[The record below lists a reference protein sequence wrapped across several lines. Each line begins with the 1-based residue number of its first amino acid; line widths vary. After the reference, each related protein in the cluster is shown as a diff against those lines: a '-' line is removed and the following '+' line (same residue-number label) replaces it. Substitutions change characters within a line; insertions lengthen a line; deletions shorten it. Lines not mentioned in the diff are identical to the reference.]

1 VIEPGRD
8 AASRRAVLGIAAL
21 SLGTTLNPLNS
32 SMIAVA
38 LIALQ
43 RDFAVTV
50 AEVTW
55 VVTLFYVASLIAQPL
70 MGRLVDAFGSR
81 RIFCAGMGVVITAGA
96 MAPLAPLTG
105 SHATGFALVLVSRG
119 VLAVGTSVAF
129 PAAIAL
135 VAPLAEIARLSPARV
150 LARIQVANT
159 TAAALGPVVG
169 GLLIAWAGWQAIFLM
184 NIPVALIALV
194 AVRALAPGGTRQA
207 RKTAGGLVRELDPLG
222 ALAFGVAAV
231 TLVLALLGAV
241 GTAARAVV
249 AIGLVALGLFIWRE
263 LRAGVPFI
271 DVRML
276 AANRALAL
284 SYAAFAAFTAL
295 FYLAFFGVAQM
306 LEARGGYSPALVG
319 LLMLPL
325 MGLTILVAPAVARL
339 IDRRGLALTI
349 AVMAVLLLVA
359 AGTLAIAIVTT
370 APIWMLLMTAVMG
383 LPYCMG
389 SLAVTEAVRRTA
401 PAEAVGV
408 ASGLLQS
415 TRYLGAIIATVVL
428 GHLLSA
434 GADAASWRMVVIAAV
449 TIGAVHAVLAT
460 YQARSLRPPT
470 AGGAA

>member
-1 VIEPGRD
+1 MTGGGSD
-8 AASRRAVLGIAAL
+8 TAAKRAALAISAL

-38 LIALQ
+38 LIAL
-43 RDFAVTV
+43 RHDFSVTF

-55 VVTLFYVASLIAQPL
+55 VVTLFYMASLIAQPL
-70 MGRLVDAFGSR
+70 MGRLVDAYGSR
-81 RIFCAGMGVVITAGA
+81 RVFCAGMGVAVVAGA
-96 MAPLAPLTG
+96 LAPFAPLMA
-105 SHATGFALVLVSRG
+105 SDAAGFALVLISRV

-135 VAPLAEIARLSPARV
+135 VAPLAQVARLSPPRV

-159 TAAALGPVVG
+159 TAAALGPVAG

-184 NIPVALIALV
+184 NIPVATLAYV
-194 AVRALAPGGTRQA
+194 AVRLLAPPATRGLRTTA
-207 RKTAGGLVRELDPLG
+207 RRVMRELDAPG
-222 ALAFGVAAV
+222 ALAFGVASV
-231 TLVLALLGAV
+231 TLVIALLGAA
-241 GTAARAVV
+241 GTAAWAVV
-249 AIGLVALGLFIWRE
+249 ALGLIALALFIWRE
-263 LRAGVPFI
+263 LRVDIPFI

-276 AANRALAL
+276 ASNRALGL
-284 SYAAFAAFTAL
+284 SYVAFAAFTAL

-306 LEARGGYSPALVG
+306 LEARGGYSPAIVG
-319 LLMLPL
+319 LLILPL

-339 IDRRGLALTI
+339 IDRRGLAVTLG
-349 AVMAVLLLVA
+349 AMAVLLLVA
-359 AGTLAIAIVTT
+359 AGSLAIAIATT

-389 SLAVTEAVRRTA
+389 SLAMTEAVRRTA
-401 PAEAVGV
+401 PAETVGV

-428 GHLLSA
+428 GHLLGA

-449 TIGAVHAVLAT
+449 AIGVVHAILAT
-460 YQARSLRPPT
+460 FQARCLKIR
-470 AGGAA
+470 